1 MPDPE
6 ERNSEEVGE
15 EIEVVAHSDDE
26 DEELTAGCY
35 YNGSS
40 QL

>member
-6 ERNSEEVGE
+6 KTDPEEV
-15 EIEVVAHSDDE
+15 EVVAHSDDE

-35 YNGSS
+35 YNHAS
-40 QL
+40 LM